1 MAMIIANDV
10 ERMVAISKF
19 FARKSNIREKPMKKS
34 DARKGN
40 NKEYF
45 KK

>member
-1 MAMIIANDV
+1 MMIANDV
-10 ERMVAISKF
+10 ERIVEISKS

-34 DARKGN
+34 DAIKGN
-40 NKEYF
+40 NNEYF